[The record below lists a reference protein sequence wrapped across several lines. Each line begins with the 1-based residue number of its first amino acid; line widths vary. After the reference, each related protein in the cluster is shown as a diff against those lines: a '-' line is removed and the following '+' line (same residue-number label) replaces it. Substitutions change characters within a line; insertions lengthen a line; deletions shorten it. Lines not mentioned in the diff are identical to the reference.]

1 MRRVLAGRVA
11 QMAPVALIVTVVIFG
26 LTNLLPG
33 DPTITILGEQAS
45 AEQRARARAAYGLDD
60 PVPVRYAAWLFRAAQ
75 GDLGRSL
82 RSGEPVV
89 QMLRNRVPVTLELSA
104 LSILVAVAIGLPA
117 GVLSARFR
125 GGWIDIAAS
134 LASLCGMAIPYF
146 WLGVLLILLFA
157 VNLGALPPSGYV
169 AFSVDP
175 AANLRHL
182 VLPALT
188 IGLAF
193 AALVMRQTRS
203 AMLQVLSQDYIRTA
217 RAKGLWEG
225 TVVLRHGLRNALI
238 PVVTVIGLQV
248 GALLGG
254 AVVTETVF
262 AMPGLGRM
270 LVEGIFQRD
279 FPAVQGAVLFI
290 VAAVLAVNLATDL
303 LYAVL
308 DPRAGA

>member
-1 MRRVLAGRVA
+1 MRRLAGRLA
-11 QMAPVALIVTVVIFG
+11 QMLPVALIVTVVIFG

-33 DPTITILGEQAS
+33 DATITILGEQAS
-45 AEQRARARAAYGLDD
+45 ADQRARARTAYGLDD
-60 PVPVRYAAWLFRAAQ
+60 PIPVRYASWLFRAVQ

-82 RSGEPVV
+82 RSNEPVT

-104 LSILVAVAIGLPA
+104 LSILVAVVIGMPA

-125 GGWIDIAAS
+125 GGWVDVVAS
-134 LASLCGMAIPYF
+134 LVSLCGMAIPYF
-146 WLGVLLILLFA
+146 WLGVLLILAFA
-157 VNLGALPPSGYV
+157 VGLGLFPPSGYV
-169 AFSVDP
+169 AFTVDP
-175 AANLRHL
+175 VANLRHL
-182 VLPALT
+182 ALPSLT

-193 AALVMRQTRS
+193 AALVMRQTRA

-217 RAKGLWEG
+217 RAKGLRERS
-225 TVVLRHGLRNALI
+225 VVMHHGLRNALI
-238 PVVTVIGLQV
+238 PVVTVIGLQI

-290 VAAVLAVNLATDL
+290 VGAVLVVNLATDL
-303 LYAVL
+303 LYSVL
-308 DPRAGA
+308 DPRAKA